1 MFWVVL
7 IVLFL
12 LVSVFVSMQS
22 GESISRNEIYD
33 DTLREYEDL
42 SDVYDDDDIEELLQD
57 IEDLDEDDIEDI
69 LQEIEDTYDE
79 SK

>member
-7 IVLFL
+7 IVLLL

>member
-1 MFWVVL
+1 
-7 IVLFL
+7 
-12 LVSVFVSMQS
+12 MQS